1 MESID
6 ELFITYSQDLLHYIT
21 SIIKDPLQA
30 EDVLQETFYKAYI
43 ALDSY
48 EGTNIRPWLFT
59 IARHASMDYFRKQK
73 RLVVTDEQF
82 FSSIAE
88 DFQLEE
94 RFFTNMALQEV
105 FSYLAIFPKKQQKLF
120 MLKVVHHFSYDE
132 CAEMMH
138 MSVAACKSTIFRIR
152 NELKKHV
159 ER

>member
-1 MESID
+1 M
-6 ELFITYSQDLLHYIT
+6 
-21 SIIKDPLQA
+21 P
-30 EDVLQETFYKAYI
+30 
-43 ALDSY
+43 
-48 EGTNIRPWLFT
+48 G
-59 IARHASMDYFRKQK
+59 KQK

-105 FSYLAIFPKKQQKLF
+105 FSYLATFPKKQQKLF